1 MGYNSTSEYLQL
13 VDELVDDYN
22 IPNNIIYSLLHYVK
36 PLYRSD
42 VANKYNEPMF
52 WFGIFIALVSL
63 VCILAMV
70 ADLLHGLRSRK
81 LWFPCKYFTM
91 NAAFLT
97 VIFAAMML
105 PVNLSGA
112 IPGDV
117 DQAGK
122 LGSLAFMCTMMANLL
137 PCLATMNSNE
147 LFSNITALSILVITL
162 VVNVCIQIHTGVV
175 SYSEDASIFQII
187 SSTYDVESLG
197 ITEHRHTIL
206 ATIYLASLLVLFML
220 HVCSALAILKFKKI
234 IESKYQQAYN
244 TASKGIQ
251 QSSGE
256 LPSVEKLHKH
266 VSNQWIMAGSGSPQ
280 FMTTCFPTTSASGL
294 ICVLITVLHSFTM
307 SWIMKATLTKAY
319 SSDYSW
325 SMIVILIVQSI
336 GVVIGT
342 IAPLSRCFAFLSF
355 KVSSKIISNHF
366 KVFEVESYWT
376 HKLHEWKRASLKLPF
391 HSYCL
396 KVVIETLK
404 RLILSFF
411 IELQEGVVVVCK
423 IIALIPFVF
432 MICVLYCL
440 KPVKAMFSSLGHM
453 NNNMEP
459 NKDLRPYVLQL
470 EDEMELAERTL
481 EGLSKS
487 VKQLIQK
494 GEKNQPNNLMKLI
507 LENSSNGFQ
516 GVKKYD
522 QLAHDDQSK
531 VEYKDCWSLPVITL
545 TTIICCL
552 PKIEKKEVNSLLKS
566 VREGLVYVT
575 LVEENLNTTDDYVSI
590 QEAAETLWQ
599 EVDVYHKWLG
609 YKLQDAAFQ
618 DIRAGQILEWFRDTA
633 RNMVYTEDTNND
645 NIEGRDGISKHKD
658 DSTMRSICA
667 NSMYRIVKTIML
679 TYQNNI
685 DDQKEV
691 FDNLSSMI
699 TDIMAAC
706 LTNLPQVVITKC
718 HTSVIEKREASVK
731 DAAQLLGE
739 TTQIIKTLQ
748 DRGIPSMNPSDL
760 PFIDKWCAYLGD
772 P

>member
-1 MGYNSTSEYLQL
+1 MWQTSTTNLC
-13 VDELVDDYN
+13 
-22 IPNNIIYSLLHYVK
+22 
-36 PLYRSD
+36 
-42 VANKYNEPMF
+42 
-52 WFGIFIALVSL
+52 FGLGFLSALVSL

-91 NAAFLT
+91 NVAFLT
-97 VIFAAMML
+97 VIFATMML

-147 LFSNITALSILVITL
+147 LLSNITALSMLVITL

-197 ITEHRHTIL
+197 ITKRRHTIL
-206 ATIYLASLLVLFML
+206 ATIYLASLLVLLIL
-220 HVCSALAILKFKKI
+220 HVSSALAILKFKKI

-244 TASKGIQ
+244 TASKDIQ

-307 SWIMKATLTKAY
+307 SWIIKATLTKAY
-319 SSDYSW
+319 SSDYGW
-325 SMIVILIVQSI
+325 SMIVILVVQSI

-342 IAPLSRCFAFLSF
+342 IAPLSRCFACLSF

-391 HSYCL
+391 HSHCL
-396 KVVIETLK
+396 KVVIVTLK
-404 RLILSFF
+404 KLILSFF

-432 MICVLYCL
+432 LICVLYCL
-440 KPVKAMFSSLGHM
+440 RRVKPMFSSLGHM

-459 NKDLRPYVLQL
+459 NKDLRPYVLRL

-507 LENSSNGFQ
+507 LENSSSGFQ

-522 QLAHDDQSK
+522 QIDHEDPSK
-531 VEYKDCWSLPVITL
+531 VEYKYCWSLPVVSL

-575 LVEENLNTTDDYVSI
+575 LVEENLNTSDDYASI
-590 QEAAETLWQ
+590 QDAAKTLWQ

-609 YKLQDAAFQ
+609 YKLQDTAFQ
-618 DIRAGQILEWFRDTA
+618 DIRAGQILEWLRDTA
-633 RNMVYTEDTNND
+633 KNMVYTEDIDND
-645 NIEGRDGISKHKD
+645 NIEGRDDISKHKD
-658 DSTMRSICA
+658 DYTMRSICA
-667 NSMYRIVKTIML
+667 NSMYRIAKTIML

-685 DDQKEV
+685 DDQKEL

-706 LTNLPQVVITKC
+706 LTNLPQVVIMKC
-718 HTSVIEKREASVK
+718 HTSVIEKREASVE